1 MKTSIRVQMTV
12 EVCLSEVW
20 SDGCTMGQMKSQAKE
35 EGLHMV
41 NKALNASS
49 VNVIG
54 EQTVSVH
61 VTDI

>member
-1 MKTSIRVQMTV
+1 MTL
-12 EVCLSEVW
+12 EVCLVNGW
-20 SDGCTMGQMKSQAKE
+20 SDDCTIGQMKSQAKE

>member
-1 MKTSIRVQMTV
+1 MKTSIRVQMTL
-12 EVCLSEVW
+12 EVCLVNGW
-20 SDGCTMGQMKSQAKE
+20 SDDCTIGQMKSQAKE